1 MAMTVQNL
9 VTSQQARSN
18 LRWLAGQ
25 SGGDRPLHGAGVH
38 AVDQIGYL
46 NLMSWTTTASW
57 IVSGATGCTRPFLPP
72 VPRH

>member
-25 SGGDRPLHGAGVH
+25 SGGDRPC
-38 AVDQIGYL
+38 
-46 NLMSWTTTASW
+46 TAPASTP
-57 IVSGATGCTRPFLPP
+57 STRSAT
-72 VPRH
+72 

>member
-25 SGGDRPLHGAGVH
+25 SGGDRP
-38 AVDQIGYL
+38 
-46 NLMSWTTTASW
+46 ASTP
-57 IVSGATGCTRPFLPP
+57 STRSAT
-72 VPRH
+72 